1 MSIEPTKPELN
12 PSQLAFDLWQFLE
25 WADQSELDHL
35 LLDLGELAG
44 QHCPQGSAI
53 KVGNLAEMQQR
64 IAYGALHQATISLDD
79 AEERLANAPRAGRN
93 DHRPDGDDERDEAR
107 EDRKQARSLL
117 RLLCKHHTRAEA
129 TASDIFSKIPY

>member
-35 LLDLGELAG
+35 LLDLGELAR
-44 QHCPQGSAI
+44 QHCPQGSAV
-53 KVGNLAEMQQR
+53 KVGNLAEMSER
-64 IAYGALHQATISLDD
+64 IASGAMDQAALAVED

-107 EDRKQARSLL
+107 ADIKAARSLL
-117 RLLCKHHTRAEA
+117 RLLAKHQKRAEA
-129 TASDIFSKIPY
+129 TASDISTQVPN